1 MPPSTQP
8 LSPVGPSW
16 RSDAVRIIDEL
27 FPVTM
32 TTTWNDLLDLRS
44 ALIEAKNWNRV
55 LNLFLTCREKLE
67 LDHYLPF
74 FRLRRLLSTS
84 LKLQAGSP
92 TSLPRDPDLAAILV
106 RQPRS
111 LADIKRSIRR
121 DWFEHDL
128 DLSDPRSVRVTVV
141 ER

>member
-1 MPPSTQP
+1 MSSSLPSIP
-8 LSPVGPSW
+8 LGCPSW
-16 RSDAVRIIDEL
+16 KHDAIRIVEDL
-27 FPVTM
+27 FPVTPEA
-32 TTTWNDLLDLRS
+32 TWNDLLDLRG
-44 ALIEAKNWNRV
+44 ALLEAKEWDRV
-55 LNLFLTCREKLE
+55 LNLFLACREKLE

-84 LKLQAGSP
+84 LRLQAGSP
-92 TSLPRDPDLAAILV
+92 TSTPRDPDLAALLV
-106 RQPRS
+106 RQPKS
-111 LADIKRSIRR
+111 LADIKREIRR